1 MFTPELFSMIGGA
14 ATGFLFRAWTQGME
28 NRKQMFEMLMKRD
41 AAQNNFYNDAAK
53 RTDDKIG
60 KYTRRIIVLFVMI
73 MFLALIFVPMLNINT
88 IVETAPQ
95 TKGIFWGLIEW
106 TSKAKYIPVD
116 GYLFPNELRQA
127 LLAIIGFYMGQGSA
141 KP

>member
-1 MFTPELFSMIGGA
+1 MIPTELVSMIGGA

-28 NRKQMFEMLMKRD
+28 NRKQMFEMAMKKD
-41 AAQNNFYNDAAK
+41 AAQNEFYNDAAK
-53 RTDDKIG
+53 RTQDKAG
-60 KYTRRIIVLFVMI
+60 KITRRIIVLFVMI
-73 MFLALIFVPMLNINT
+73 MFLALIFMPFFNINT
-88 IVETAPQ
+88 VVETVPQ

-106 TSKAKYIPVD
+106 TSKIKYTTLE
-116 GYLFPNELRQA
+116 GYYLPNELKQS